1 MLTVRSPAHQLQDL
15 QVSIDGLVTDVVA
28 AYSTGFSRA
37 LQNYSQVLALFT
49 AGSTHVTRATRSL
62 DEAGTHLSSRKPA
75 LQAQWLRA
83 ATAAAVCRT
92 LDNIAQCASYDD
104 RIAACLRDNRP
115 VDAVSALMETAA
127 ALEREEMR
135 SVPGLRSL
143 RTGLALRRGTLFDD
157 LLARLLARIYDTG
170 AALGGANDDA
180 ILSGGGGAKGGDSD
194 RAQQQPQQQA
204 NPLAGASAGR
214 PAAPAS
220 TPGKPAAPPVAAP
233 QADGSFAGLQSG
245 LAQYR
250 AAAAVA
256 LSGEAGGQAAGGV
269 SSVSATTTSGSGAS
283 VEELVDAMLRLSTGP
298 GGGGNGS
305 SAVRDALTQ
314 KHGDQVRVLIAA
326 HMARAVPRSSRGGGR
341 GGPQAPTALAQ
352 ALAIIPPGGVPSQAL
367 LLAVADSPAVEALD
381 AVCAALLSSVRQYM
395 RAQRRVVESPVAW
408 QDVKGPLTGTPPS
421 MAYKQEAVR
430 SWGLV
435 QSEVERLLA
444 AMLAPPQTLAADAP
458 GGGGGRPAAAAPLL
472 RGTAAVA
479 ARKAEEQAVLNAKAM
494 AAQAAGAQAVAQ
506 AGVFTFGLGD
516 LLGDAL
522 VQAAPPTPG
531 AKTAAAAL
539 SAPGVSAVSQPGQP
553 DAGTGAVGAL
563 LDGGYAAAAALL
575 PGCGVHLAPFATA
588 PVTRLNEAVA
598 TEFPEC
604 TGAGSDDALMLP
616 PDAAAAQLQG
626 GGGKGGAAPA
636 KSGRSLRLGKSSSR
650 RSRRTGGVQPQE
662 AQPQ

>member
-1 MLTVRSPAHQLQDL
+1 
-15 QVSIDGLVTDVVA
+15 VSIDGLVTDVVA

-92 LDNIAQCASYDD
+92 LDSIAQCASYDD

-170 AALGGANDDA
+170 PALGGASDDA
-180 ILSGGGGAKGGDSD
+180 ILSGGGTKGGDGD
-194 RAQQQPQQQA
+194 RSQQQQA
-204 NPLAGASAGR
+204 NPLAGTSAGR
-214 PAAPAS
+214 PAAPPA
-220 TPGKPAAPPVAAP
+220 TPGKTAAPPGAAP

-256 LSGEAGGQAAGGV
+256 LSGEADGQANTGDVSGV
-269 SSVSATTTSGSGAS
+269 SASTSSGAT

-326 HMARAVPRSSRGGGR
+326 HLGRAVPRSSRGGGR

-430 SWGLV
+430 AWSLV
-435 QSEVERLLA
+435 QAEVERLLA
-444 AMLAPPQTLAADAP
+444 AMLAPPQTAAADAP
-458 GGGGGRPAAAAPLL
+458 GCGGGRPAGAAPVL

-479 ARKAEEQAVLNAKAM
+479 ARKAEEQAVVTAKAM

-506 AGVFTFGLGD
+506 AGVFSFGLGD

-522 VQAAPPTPG
+522 VQTAPPTPG
-531 AKTAAAAL
+531 ANTPAAAA
-539 SAPGVSAVSQPGQP
+539 SVPGGPSVSTASQP

-588 PVTRLNEAVA
+588 PVTRLNDAIA
-598 TEFPEC
+598 SEFPEC
-604 TGAGSDDALMLP
+604 TGAGSDDALVLP
-616 PDAAAAQLQG
+616 PDAAAARLQG
-626 GGGKGGAAPA
+626 GSKEGGAAPVEP
-636 KSGRSLRLGKSSSR
+636 GRSLRLGKSSSR
-650 RSRRTGGVQPQE
+650 RSRRTGGAQPQE

>member
-1 MLTVRSPAHQLQDL
+1 M
-15 QVSIDGLVTDVVA
+15 SIDGLVTDVVA

-49 AGSTHVTRATRSL
+49 AGSTHVSRATRSL

-92 LDNIAQCASYDD
+92 LDSIAQCASYDD
-104 RIAACLRDNRP
+104 RIATCLRDNRP
-115 VDAVSALMETAA
+115 VEAVSVLMETAA

-143 RTGLALRRGTLFDD
+143 RTGLALRRGTLFED

-170 AALGGANDDA
+170 AALGSASDDA
-180 ILSGGGGAKGGDSD
+180 ILSGSGTKGGKGDKPQ
-194 RAQQQPQQQA
+194 QQQPQQQA
-204 NPLAGASAGR
+204 NPLAGAPGR
-214 PAAPAS
+214 PAAPS
-220 TPGKPAAPPVAAP
+220 TGMPPGAAPP
-233 QADGSFAGLQSG
+233 ADGSFAALQSG

-256 LSGEAGGQAAGGV
+256 LSGEAAEQETAGGLT
-269 SSVSATTTSGSGAS
+269 ASGVGGSNSPSSGAS

-314 KHGDQVRVLIAA
+314 KHGDQVRVLIVA
-326 HMARAVPRSSRGGGR
+326 HLARAVPRSSRGASR
-341 GGPQAPTALAQ
+341 GGSQPPPTALAQ
-352 ALAIIPPGGVPSQAL
+352 ALSIIPPGGVPSQAL

-381 AVCAALLSSVRQYM
+381 NVCAALLTSLRAYM

-430 SWGLV
+430 AWGLV
-435 QSEVERLLA
+435 HTEVERLLA
-444 AMLAPPQTLAADAP
+444 AMLAPPQTQAGDASGD
-458 GGGGGRPAAAAPLL
+458 GGSGAGKGAQAPLL

-479 ARKAEEQAVLNAKAM
+479 ARKAEEQAAVAAKAL

-506 AGVFTFGLGD
+506 AGVFTFGLGE

-531 AKTAAAAL
+531 TTAAATAAS
-539 SAPGVSAVSQPGQP
+539 SAPTSQPGQP
-553 DAGTGAVGAL
+553 DAGTLAVGAL

-588 PVTRLNEAVA
+588 PVTRLSEAVA
-598 TEFPEC
+598 AEFPEC
-604 TGAGSDDALMLP
+604 TGVGSDDVALVLP
-616 PDAAAAQLQG
+616 PDAAAAQQASG
-626 GGGKGGAAPA
+626 RGNGAATQAAEPG
-636 KSGRSLRLGKSSSR
+636 KSLRLGKSSSR
-650 RSRRTGGVQPQE
+650 RSRRTGGTQQE